1 MFALQQ
7 RALALSSA
15 EVLDRARVAALDMGY
30 DPSEAYDPYFFTDGM
45 QQAFLSLHGFL
56 GDGTLAVISVGL
68 LLRLATINFNLRALQ
83 RQCDR
88 LELMQVYVG
97 LAQAN
102 QEAMRRRQDNKE
114 DDQGRDP
121 ARRAEA
127 AMRAEAD
134 LLVLKGKHESFTR
147 ETGFTPMMG
156 MSYQFGVLMP
166 SFICTYAAFRGMMVH
181 PDSFNAFVTQPTLWL
196 DSMVLA
202 DPLGA
207 MPILSACCVLM
218 NAELNS
224 PRPTEEDKKENA
236 LYMKLVVR
244 GVCFAFVPIT
254 TMLPSCMVVFMATN
268 AAYTALIT
276 WAYRRFYWTKPRIDP
291 SWLVKAKSSK
301 P

>member
-1 MFALQQ
+1 
-7 RALALSSA
+7 
-15 EVLDRARVAALDMGY
+15 MGY
-30 DPSEAYDPYFFTDGM
+30 DPSEAYDPYFVTDGM
-45 QQAFLSLHGFL
+45 QQAFLSLHSSL
-56 GDGTLAVISVGL
+56 GDGTLAVISVAL
-68 LLRLATINFNLRALQ
+68 LVRLVTVNFNLRALQ
-83 RQCDR
+83 RQCDK
-88 LELMQVYVG
+88 LELMQVYTG
-97 LAQAN
+97 LMMAN
-102 QEAMRRRQDNKE
+102 QEAMKRRQGE
-114 DDQGRDP
+114 DTDKGRDP
-121 ARRAEA
+121 ARKAEA
-127 AMRAEAD
+127 SMRAEAD
-134 LLVLKGKHESFTR
+134 LLVLKGKYESFIR

-156 MSYQFGVLMP
+156 MSYQFGCLMP

-181 PDSFNAFVTQPTLWL
+181 PDSFNAFVVEPTMWL
-196 DSMVLA
+196 DSMVLP

-224 PRPTEEDKKENA
+224 PRPTEADKKENA
-236 LYMKLVVR
+236 LYMKLVIR

-291 SWLVKAKSSK
+291 SWLVKAKPSK